1 VKSQD
6 FGNVGPV
13 HIPYRI
19 LTLLV
24 FKYIT
29 GVDTSGPMPAPRFA
43 AMFKY
48 LPLVVKN
55 SLRNRRRS
63 SLTVASI
70 AASLCLL
77 GVLLAIYRVL
87 FLGGDSTPAQALRLI
102 THHRVSLA
110 QSLPIAY
117 VRQIQQVPGVKAA
130 TGWQWF
136 GGTYRDARD
145 PRNFFAR
152 FGVDSLQTFRVWPE
166 YVIPQ
171 DQRNSFER
179 KRTGCVASGAL
190 ANKFGWKLG
199 EHITLVG
206 DGFPVTLDLTLVG
219 IFEESG
225 QAAVLYFNQDYLRE
239 SLPAGSPQRDMVS
252 QVMVQAESPDAAP
265 HVAEAID
272 ALFENSPDP
281 TKTETEHLFLL
292 NFISFLGNFKLF
304 LAAIC
309 AAVSFTLLLVSGNTL
324 SMSVRE
330 RVREVGILKTL
341 GFNASTILGI
351 VLGEAAVI
359 ALAGGAIGCLLAG
372 LLCGVVRQ
380 AAPPF
385 IPGIK
390 TLAVTPLIAGL
401 SLTVAL
407 LIGLLGALLP
417 AFSAAR
423 TSILNSLRHMDS

>member
-1 VKSQD
+1 
-6 FGNVGPV
+6 
-13 HIPYRI
+13 
-19 LTLLV
+19 
-24 FKYIT
+24 
-29 GVDTSGPMPAPRFA
+29 
-43 AMFKY
+43 MFKY

-87 FLGGDSTPAQALRLI
+87 FFGGDSRPAQALRLI
-102 THHRVSLA
+102 THHNVSLA

-117 VRQIQQVPGVKAA
+117 VRQIQQVPGVNAA

-152 FGVDSLQTFRVWPE
+152 FGVDPSQMFRVWPD

-171 DQRNSFER
+171 DQQISFER
-179 KRTGCVASGAL
+179 KRTGCVASRAL

-199 EHITLVG
+199 ERITLVG

-219 IFEESG
+219 IFHESG

-252 QVMVQAESPDAAP
+252 QVMVQAESPDVAP

-272 ALFENSPDP
+272 ALFKNSPDP
-281 TKTETEHLFLL
+281 TKTETERLFLL

-309 AAVSFTLLLVSGNTL
+309 GAVTFTLLLVSGNTL

-330 RVREVGILKTL
+330 RVREVGLLKTL
-341 GFNASTILGI
+341 GFNAPTILGI

-372 LLCGVVRQ
+372 LLCVVVRQ

-385 IPGIK
+385 IPGIR
-390 TLAVTPLIAGL
+390 TLAVTPLVAGL

-423 TSILNSLRHMDS
+423 TSILNSLRHTG

>member
-1 VKSQD
+1 
-6 FGNVGPV
+6 
-13 HIPYRI
+13 
-19 LTLLV
+19 
-24 FKYIT
+24 
-29 GVDTSGPMPAPRFA
+29 
-43 AMFKY
+43 MFKY

-63 SLTVASI
+63 LLTVASV

-87 FLGGDSTPAQALRLI
+87 FLGGDASPAQALRLI

-117 VRQIQQVPGVKAA
+117 VRQIQRIPGVKAA

-136 GGTYRDARD
+136 GGTYRDARN
-145 PRNFFAR
+145 PQNFFAR
-152 FGVDSLQTFRVWPE
+152 FGVDPSQMFRVWPD

-171 DQRNSFER
+171 DQRMFFER
-179 KRTGCVASGAL
+179 ERTGCVASRAL
-190 ANKFGWKLG
+190 ANKFGWELG
-199 EHITLVG
+199 ERITLVG

-219 IFEESG
+219 IFDEPA

-239 SLPAGSPQRDMVS
+239 SLSAGSRQRDMIS
-252 QVMVQAESPDAAP
+252 QVMVQAESSEVAP
-265 HVAEAID
+265 HVAAAID
-272 ALFENSPDP
+272 ALFENSPDQ
-281 TKTETEHLFLL
+281 TKTESERVFLL
-292 NFISFLGNFKLF
+292 NFISFLGNFKIF

-309 AAVSFTLLLVSGNTL
+309 GAVTFALLLVSGNTL

-341 GFNASTILGI
+341 GFNAPTILGI

-372 LLCGVVRQ
+372 LLCGVVRH

-390 TLAVTPLIAGL
+390 TLAMTPLMAGV
-401 SLTVAL
+401 SLMVAL

-417 AFSAAR
+417 AFNAAR